1 MYLKEI
7 KASGFKS
14 FADKINLNL
23 NDNITCIVGPNGSGK
38 SNIVDAVKWV
48 MGEQSVKTL
57 RGSNNMSDVIFSG
70 SKSRKSL
77 NLASVTLVFDNTD
90 SYLKVPYT
98 EIEITRKVYRSG
110 ENEYFLNGEKCRLK
124 DINDLFLDSGIGKY
138 AFNIISQGE
147 VANIINSTPYER
159 RAIFEEAAG
168 VLKYKKRKEEAL
180 RKLEKTKENMTRI
193 EDIISELTERI
204 EPLKAQRSAAI
215 KYLDYQE
222 KLSDVEIALIVHDLE
237 NLNNK
242 FHENETKIEETQN
255 EIAKLMGASTSKDI
269 DLENYKQELIKT
281 NEKIASLNKEYIEL
295 TKELERLNGEKN
307 ILSERS
313 KYESNDLKVHENIT
327 NLKEKN
333 LLLKNEI
340 TSQTND
346 IKQLTSLKT
355 NTINEKNS
363 IQKALETITKEKR
376 KIEENIS
383 QNTKQETEI
392 NYKIKYLTDYIE
404 QGGNTSPNV
413 KKVLSNPKLKGIHNT
428 ISNLIKTEDKYLVA
442 LTIALGGA
450 KDYIIVDI
458 PENAKSAINFLKEN
472 NLGRVTFYPLSVIK
486 PRHIDE
492 TTKNI
497 LTKEQGYIDT
507 IDNIVTYNQTYQN
520 IIKHQLGTTILV
532 ENIDNANIISKKI
545 NNRYRIITLSGES
558 INVGGSITG
567 GKVKTNN
574 IISERYELQ
583 KLEAK
588 IKTITNSTEELN
600 KKYQEKLLEEKEL
613 QNKIFQIEKQKV
625 IEEEELR
632 TKEEILKQSIEELNK
647 ITNELNNLGG
657 IVNNT
662 LKDQEQ
668 QLMET
673 YYKVMSKKQETEKTT
688 KQEIN
693 NKEKLETKI
702 DELEAS
708 FRLNN
713 TAVRTLENNL
723 KEYEISNT
731 KSSVKMDNLL
741 SILSETYQMTFEKAK
756 ENYILEI
763 DEEIARKNVNEYK
776 RVIKNIGVVNVAS
789 IEEYDRINTRY
800 EFMKK
805 QNNDLKE
812 ASEKLLE
819 IISELDEVMKDEFLK
834 SFKQVQ
840 IEFDK
845 VFKSLFGGGEAK
857 LELTDSK
864 NLLETGININ
874 VTPPGKKLSSINLLS
889 GGEKTLTAISILF
902 AILNIKSI
910 PFCLFDEVEAALD
923 EANVDRFGN
932 YLKKYN
938 GKTQLII
945 ITHKKKTMEYANTLY
960 GITMQESGVSKLV
973 SVKLVD

>member
-57 RGSNNMSDVIFSG
+57 RGSSNMSDVIFSG

-180 RKLEKTKENMTRI
+180 RKLDKTKENMTRI

-327 NLKEKN
+327 NLKEKS

-363 IQKALETITKEKR
+363 IQKTLETITKEKR

-450 KDYIIVDI
+450 KDYIIVDT

-497 LTKEQGYIDT
+497 LAKEQGYIDT

-668 QLMET
+668 QLMEK

>member
-1 MYLKEI
+1 
-7 KASGFKS
+7 
-14 FADKINLNL
+14 
-23 NDNITCIVGPNGSGK
+23 
-38 SNIVDAVKWV
+38 
-48 MGEQSVKTL
+48 
-57 RGSNNMSDVIFSG
+57 
-70 SKSRKSL
+70 
-77 NLASVTLVFDNTD
+77 
-90 SYLKVPYT
+90 
-98 EIEITRKVYRSG
+98 
-110 ENEYFLNGEKCRLK
+110 
-124 DINDLFLDSGIGKY
+124 
-138 AFNIISQGE
+138 
-147 VANIINSTPYER
+147 
-159 RAIFEEAAG
+159 
-168 VLKYKKRKEEAL
+168 
-180 RKLEKTKENMTRI
+180 
-193 EDIISELTERI
+193 
-204 EPLKAQRSAAI
+204 
-215 KYLDYQE
+215 
-222 KLSDVEIALIVHDLE
+222 
-237 NLNNK
+237 
-242 FHENETKIEETQN
+242 
-255 EIAKLMGASTSKDI
+255 MGASTSKDI

-327 NLKEKN
+327 NLKEKS

-363 IQKALETITKEKR
+363 IQKTLETITKEKR

-450 KDYIIVDI
+450 KDYIIVDT

-497 LTKEQGYIDT
+497 LAKEQGYIDT

-532 ENIDNANIISKKI
+532 ENIDSANIISKKI

-668 QLMET
+668 QLMEK

-800 EFMKK
+800 EFRKK

-874 VTPPGKKLSSINLLS
+874 VTPPGKNLKSIQSLS
-889 GGEKTLTAISILF
+889 GGEKTFTAISLLF
-902 AILNIKSI
+902 AILNVRPV

-923 EANVDRFGN
+923 DANVDAFGE
-932 YLKKYN
+932 YLNKYRD
-938 GKTQLII
+938 KTQFII
-945 ITHKKKTMEYANTLY
+945 ITHKKKTMEFIDTLY
-960 GITMQESGVSKLV
+960 GITMQESGVSKKV
-973 SVKLVD
+973 SVKLADLNKSKESET

>member
-180 RKLEKTKENMTRI
+180 RKLDKTKENMTRI

-327 NLKEKN
+327 NLKEKS

-363 IQKALETITKEKR
+363 IQKTLETITKEKR

-450 KDYIIVDI
+450 KDYIIVDT

-497 LTKEQGYIDT
+497 LAKEQGYINT

-632 TKEEILKQSIEELNK
+632 IKEEILKQSIEELNK

-668 QLMET
+668 QLMEK

>member
-180 RKLEKTKENMTRI
+180 RKLDKTKENMTRI

-327 NLKEKN
+327 NLKEKS

-363 IQKALETITKEKR
+363 IQKTLETITKEKR

-404 QGGNTSPNV
+404 QGGNTSPNA

-450 KDYIIVDI
+450 KDYIIVDT

-497 LTKEQGYIDT
+497 LAKEQGYIDT

-532 ENIDNANIISKKI
+532 ENIDSANIISKKI

-588 IKTITNSTEELN
+588 IKTIANSTEELN

-668 QLMET
+668 QLMEK